1 MKHSKARAGIPL
13 PSQAIALVADGVDCK
28 RHEIEARQQRREVLL
43 PVPEVVL
50 QVIAPVLEH
59 IEALVF
65 DLPPGPSAG
74 RKLGHSLADN
84 REIGDKAVAVG
95 DLAL

>member
-1 MKHSKARAGIPL
+1 MSFHSR
-13 PSQAIALVADGVDCK
+13 V
-28 RHEIEARQQRREVLL
+28 HERLTHQRREVLL

-65 DLPPGPSAG
+65 DLPS
-74 RKLGHSLADN
+74 
-84 REIGDKAVAVG
+84 
-95 DLAL
+95 